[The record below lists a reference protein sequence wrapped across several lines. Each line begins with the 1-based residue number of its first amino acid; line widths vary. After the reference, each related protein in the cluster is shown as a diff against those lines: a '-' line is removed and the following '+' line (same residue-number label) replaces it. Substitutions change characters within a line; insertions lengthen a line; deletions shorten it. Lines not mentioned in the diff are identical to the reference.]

1 MQTASVPGIVSGDRP
16 VIHVDANLENGLIAE
31 PLIADTA
38 DTLRFRLCNTSSAGI
53 DGNSRPY
60 GFLILR

>member
-1 MQTASVPGIVSGDRP
+1 VPGIVAGDRP

-31 PLIADTA
+31 PLIADTP
-38 DTLRFRLCNTSSAGI
+38 DTLRFRLCNTSPVNV
-53 DGNSRPY
+53 DGNPRPY